1 MRSTLCLFAVG
12 FGFIAAVST
21 GACGGDETGT
31 GGSTTTQST
40 STGTEA
46 TSTTTG
52 TTSGGGMGMGGMSG
66 TGGAGGTGMGGM
78 GGGMSGEYASCSD
91 CTDGNSG
98 APTKECKTAY
108 DNCQKDPG
116 CVKIYDCSY
125 AKCNTDAMGGCCSVK
140 CWKDEAAPEASWT
153 LFKALDGCVYCTTCK
168 QLCSTPESVP
178 VDATGYCN
186 NIMNDG
192 KMCPP

>member
-78 GGGMSGEYASCSD
+78 GGMSGEYASCSD

>member
-1 MRSTLCLFAVG
+1 M
-12 FGFIAAVST
+12 AAVST

-78 GGGMSGEYASCSD
+78 GGMSGEYASCSD

-125 AKCNTDAMGGCCSVK
+125 AECNTDAMGGCCSVK
-140 CWKDEAAPEASWT
+140 CWKDEAAPEASWN

-168 QLCSTPESVP
+168 QLCSIPGETI
-178 VDATGYCN
+178 DATGYCN
-186 NIMNDG
+186 NIMNNG
-192 KMCPP
+192 QNCPP